1 MPSTSY
7 RRKLRTSRLIV
18 PTIYNYESDLVV
30 TQQYFYKV
38 LDMIIQQQD
47 FKSTVSILQNIIQN
61 TNHIVEYY
69 KILDI
74 IESDLLSVLMNISDN
89 INTGIIR
96 TRIEYIKTYIDQ
108 LPPTSIELSPVSEM
122 VLQIIDLI
130 TNTSFTAVVTNIKQI
145 HSYINDTYLET
156 QRINEIQD
164 NILSIIC
171 NISES
176 TSSGIVS
183 ERVQYLRQLISHL
196 SLK

>member
-7 RRKLRTSRLIV
+7 RRKLRTSTLIV

-30 TQQYFYKV
+30 IQQYFYKV
-38 LDMIIQQQD
+38 LDMIIQQND

-74 IESDLLSVLMNISDN
+74 IERDLLSVLINISDN
-89 INTGIIR
+89 TNTGIIR
-96 TRIEYIKTYIDQ
+96 TRIEYIKTYIDK

-130 TNTSFTAVVTNIKQI
+130 TNTSFAAVATNIKQI
-145 HSYINDTYLET
+145 HTYINNTYLET

-164 NILSIIC
+164 NILSIIS
-171 NISES
+171 NISS
-176 TSSGIVS
+176 CTSHGIIS
-183 ERVQYLRQLISHL
+183 ERVKYLRQLISHI
-196 SLK
+196 SP

>member
-89 INTGIIR
+89 INYGIIR

-145 HSYINDTYLET
+145 HTYINDTYLET